1 MQLYVCSSCGGQRFY
16 VCFTPC
22 EVRLRC
28 LSCFKLNV
36 IPLSSLIV
44 GQLPTAKA
52 RGLEGSRKPIGERR
66 RKG

>member
-44 GQLPTAKA
+44 D
-52 RGLEGSRKPIGERR
+52 EDVRKVFCE
-66 RKG
+66 KLNLSSV